1 MYFLRRSWGRG
12 STKHLVPSLQLLHLH
27 GDIRGVVLP
36 VVVDHKLGQH
46 LILQLQWFSFI
57 WGRGTCN
64 KMKVMQVVHLGCA
77 RGREREEVREGEEG
91 EGRER
96 EEGREGGGERGRRER
111 EGGRG
116 RERGGGGERE
126 GGRKT

>member
-1 MYFLRRSWGRG
+1 M
-12 STKHLVPSLQLLHLH
+12 
-27 GDIRGVVLP
+27 LP

-57 WGRGTCN
+57 WGGGSTCN

-77 RGREREEVREGEEG
+77 RGREREEVREREEG
-91 EGRER
+91 EGIER

-111 EGGRG
+111 KGGRG
-116 RERGGGGERE
+116 RERGGGGGKGGRE